1 MAKDRPCLVEGREGT
16 PPKASSFLLEK
27 VAERE
32 GIEPTKDRLPFNGFE
47 NRGDH
52 QARSTLHGKA
62 GRHLGGRQMNEFDL
76 MIFLNRENLSF
87 QELT

>member
-1 MAKDRPCLVEGREGT
+1 M
-16 PPKASSFLLEK
+16 
-27 VAERE
+27 AERE

-52 QARSTLHGKA
+52 QARSTLRRKA

-76 MIFLNRENLSF
+76 MIFLN
-87 QELT
+87 

>member
-1 MAKDRPCLVEGREGT
+1 MRLFSALKIYN
-16 PPKASSFLLEK
+16 LLISNRL
-27 VAERE
+27 AERE

-52 QARSTLHGKA
+52 QARSTLRGKA

>member
-1 MAKDRPCLVEGREGT
+1 M
-16 PPKASSFLLEK
+16 
-27 VAERE
+27 AERE

-87 QELT
+87 KELT

>member
-16 PPKASSFLLEK
+16 PPKAASFLLEK

-52 QARSTLHGKA
+52 QARSTLRGKV
-62 GRHLGGRQMNEFDL
+62 GREVWIGQMNEC
-76 MIFLNRENLSF
+76 
-87 QELT
+87 